1 MEAASFDL
9 LRAGNS
15 VTNTL
20 SGEVRVAITEG
31 LGTFWLAPR
40 LVDFQQS
47 FPNILVDLHF
57 AMRSADVSRHEADV
71 RSICRGPPRLM
82 SNWSGSAEDILC
94 FLPAKNPCSLTAP
107 RGLLTNWSSTGS
119 RCRAAAQTAAKE
131 AFETLFP
138 GRSQRDL

>member
-40 LVDFQQS
+40 LVDFQACFQHT
-47 FPNILVDLHF
+47 PARWQQNNT
-57 AMRSADVSRHEADV
+57 SRDRVALAIRYLAV
-71 RSICRGPPRLM
+71 L
-82 SNWSGSAEDILC
+82 
-94 FLPAKNPCSLTAP
+94 
-107 RGLLTNWSSTGS
+107 SS
-119 RCRAAAQTAAKE
+119 R
-131 AFETLFP
+131 
-138 GRSQRDL
+138 